1 MDKKLTIEDAIR
13 KALQDYSI
21 GDTVSR
27 IQLTK
32 MVSYLR
38 GIDVLGASVDRILRY
53 MQRAGILGYN
63 VVRRGVFEI
72 TEKNW
77 NKDRKTPIDAL
88 NWAVNK
94 IFRTT

>member
-38 GIDVLGASVDRILRY
+38 GIDVLEGSVSRILRY
-53 MQRAGILGYN
+53 MQRAGILGYD
-63 VVRRGVFEI
+63 VVKSGVFEI

-77 NKDRKTPIDAL
+77 NKERKTAADAMNFVIKQL
-88 NWAVNK
+88 
-94 IFRTT
+94 FRTT